1 MTRHLHQL
9 VLLCLLLC
17 AAACMSQRQG
27 PAGPPPADPISSVP
41 AGELRAKGL
50 AYARRGDL
58 TRAQQYLS
66 AAQLKGFDETVVV
79 PEIVKIC
86 VAASRLRAAL
96 LFAEPYLE
104 RHPQDAGMN
113 YVVGTI
119 HLALGNLRRASSH
132 LNGALRP
139 SAIMIDAAFSLA
151 LLAQDQGQPQ
161 AARRHL
167 EHYLEVQPQGRY
179 ATRAKHL
186 LAQLELDTQIVRVE
200 R

>member
-1 MTRHLHQL
+1 MMKYIYITAL
-9 VLLCLLLC
+9 VCLSSC
-17 AAACMSQRQG
+17 ASACMSQRQG
-27 PAGPPPADPISSVP
+27 PAGPPPTDPIASVP
-41 AGELRAKGL
+41 AAELRAKGL
-50 AYARRGDL
+50 AYARHGDL

-96 LFAEPYLE
+96 AFAEPYLE
-104 RHPQDAGMN
+104 RHPEDAGMN

-119 HLALGNLRRASSH
+119 HLALGNLHRATSH

-151 LLAQDQGQPQ
+151 LIAKDQGQPQ
-161 AARRHL
+161 EARLHL
-167 EHYLEVQPQGRY
+167 EHYLNLRPRGRY
-179 ATRAKHL
+179 ASRAQHL
-186 LAQLELDTQIVRVE
+186 LAQLGAQPERVK